1 MNEILQAELGLD
13 EVVVCPHDD
22 EDRCDC
28 RKPNPG
34 MILEAARRL
43 DVDLRGAASRSA
55 TAGATSTPGRA
66 AGTLTVFVDRGYD
79 EPLRER
85 PDVTVGGVQEASEW
99 IIERIARR

>member
-13 EVVVCPHDD
+13 EVMVCPHDE

-34 MILEAARRL
+34 MILDAARRL
-43 DVDLRGAASRSA
+43 DIDLPSSFTVGDRWRDVEAGRSA
-55 TAGATSTPGRA
+55 
-66 AGTLTVFVDRGYD
+66 GTVTVFIDRGYD
-79 EPLRER
+79 ESLRGR
-85 PDVTVGGVQEASEW
+85 PDVTVPGIQEASEW